1 MPEDGLEH
9 RHNQETDDQHVEGAQ
24 GPVDQH
30 LVDDDLEEHR
40 RHQREQ
46 LEEERGDQH
55 LAQQMAVF
63 VDCSQKPGDVEPAGD
78 VRQRGPAS
86 HQNQP
91 AVPDRGELGPRH
103 QGRPLRLR
111 RLDQNLVLAGLGEQE
126 EPAIALGRDGGQ
138 RGLGKP
144 GPIGPVGTSLE
155 SKTLGAPEHFRN
167 ADVGGS
173 KPVTDLIGISRD
185 ALEAQQHHEGFEPRI
200 GRSRAVGV
208 SAHERSPGLASC

>member
-1 MPEDGLEH
+1 ML
-9 RHNQETDDQHVEGAQ
+9 N
-24 GPVDQH
+24 
-30 LVDDDLEEHR
+30 R
-40 RHQREQ
+40 RVTSDSA
-46 LEEERGDQH
+46 G
-55 LAQQMAVF
+55 
-63 VDCSQKPGDVEPAGD
+63 PAG
-78 VRQRGPAS
+78 

-111 RLDQNLVLAGLGEQE
+111 RLDQNLVLAGLGEHE

-144 GPIGPVGTSLE
+144 RPIGPVGPCLE

-173 KPVTDLIGISRD
+173 KPVTDLIGISRN
-185 ALEAQQHHEGFEPRI
+185 ALEAQQRHEGFEPRI
-200 GRSRAVGV
+200 GWSRAVGV
-208 SAHERSPGLASC
+208 SAHWRSPGLRACLGVLRRRQQRLLIRLRVSDRRRSVAGAGRDEARGHELAQQGETGGLRSTAGIGHRG